1 MYVNSVHVKDEN
13 NSVTL
18 QQLPEENLLQRKKQ
32 MRLLHEE
39 RRREKKKSS
48 KEAEIEESK
57 RKLRDAMSEYQRLD
71 SIQSLLEEELKASE
85 PPTSNDKNELEV
97 EPTKSITDYAYFVSK
112 LAQQDPLEQSSARSA
127 VSEVFHS

>member
-1 MYVNSVHVKDEN
+1 MNSALVKGEN

-32 MRLLHEE
+32 MRLVHEE

-57 RKLRDAMSEYQRLD
+57 QKLRDAMSEYQRLD

-85 PPTSNDKNELEV
+85 PPSSNDKSVSEV
-97 EPTKSITDYAYFVSK
+97 EPTKPITDYAYFVSQ
-112 LAQQDPLEQSSARSA
+112 LAQQDPLE
-127 VSEVFHS
+127 